1 MHDRWF
7 MKKNLEKIFAS
18 CSVVVALILVMIL
31 LVTAFGGIS
40 TDEFESQLVR
50 GLILTLAVLYA
61 VLAVTSL
68 VLIFVNSDVVKEVTI
83 RQEKGGSIRVSA
95 SVVTKLVKNTCKQIE
110 GVKCQKVTLVS
121 DEYGVRLK
129 LNVKVIDKDV
139 VEAETYVR
147 TLLEEEFL
155 GEFGF
160 RFSSIEVKVVAL
172 TPHFKADSDK
182 VNAKVQEKLA
192 SLKQAEEETPE
203 DGNADD
209 VQDEE
214 NVANAEENVANAEE
228 TEVTE
233 EAQADDEQQAEQ
245 ESADETAEETE
256 TADET
261 AEADPTAEEG
271 AEDAKNE

>member
-129 LNVKVIDKDV
+129 LNVKVVDKDV

-209 VQDEE
+209 AQDEE
-214 NVANAEENVANAEE
+214 NVANAEQ
-228 TEVTE
+228 TEVAE
-233 EAQADDEQQAEQ
+233 EAQADDEHQAEQ

-261 AEADPTAEEG
+261 AEAEPTAEED
-271 AEDAKNE
+271 AEEAKNE